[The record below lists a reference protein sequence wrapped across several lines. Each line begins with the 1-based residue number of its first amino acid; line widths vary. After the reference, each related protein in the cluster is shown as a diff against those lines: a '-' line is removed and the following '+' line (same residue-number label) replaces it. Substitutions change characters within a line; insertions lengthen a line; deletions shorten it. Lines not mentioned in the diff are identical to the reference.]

1 MARQPGVRIVPRPG
15 KVSQLEFPVIVT
27 GEVDGTTYLIVNGPR
42 RGIGDLELE
51 LVDRDG
57 ASNRI
62 DPSPRF
68 R

>member
-1 MARQPGVRIVPRPG
+1 
-15 KVSQLEFPVIVT
+15 VIVT

-51 LVDRDG
+51 LVDCDG